1 MKGLVPSPEPQAHRV
16 LCALRCAGL
25 VVVCVV
31 LLACHR
37 SASAE
42 RVPLSTALKRVVH
55 CLQPERGPV
64 HVRRDEDLIVL
75 VHGCNSSI
83 AKFKN
88 LAEVFRSRGQ
98 QAACFTYDDR
108 DSLISVARELNVALD
123 ALRGELGKGRVTLI
137 GHSQGGL
144 IARHAATAV
153 DQTPVQVTQLV
164 TISSPFSG
172 IHAARD
178 CGLLPLHI
186 FTLGIT
192 VGVCQIIAGRK
203 WTEIHD
209 RAPFML
215 APPELSA
222 EVQRHLAVLTDE
234 TGACLVQGETP
245 CKRPD
250 VIFSLQEQA
259 VNYVNERRVRRQ
271 VVKAGH
277 TAIVGEE
284 GHVPLV
290 LIGLLEAEGIL
301 QPAQDGDWDQRQRA
315 DWERL
320 YRAGE
325 RENRRAASHDL

>member
-1 MKGLVPSPEPQAHRV
+1 MTASLVLA
-16 LCALRCAGL
+16 
-25 VVVCVV
+25 
-31 LLACHR
+31 ACHGPV
-37 SASAE
+37 SSE
-42 RVPLSTALKRVVH
+42 RAPLSTSLHRVVP
-55 CLQPERGPV
+55 CLDSAGGPV
-64 HVRRDEDLIVL
+64 HVRRDEDLVVL

-88 LAEVFRSRGQ
+88 LAEVFRARGQ

-123 ALRGELGKGRVTLI
+123 ALRGQLGKGRITLI

-178 CGLLPLHI
+178 CGLMPLHI

-215 APPELSA
+215 APPALAPEI
-222 EVQRHLAVLTDE
+222 QRHLAVLTDE
-234 TGACLVQGETP
+234 TGACLVPGATP
-245 CKRPD
+245 CKHPD
-250 VIFSLQEQA
+250 VVFSLQEQA
-259 VNYVNERRVRRQ
+259 VNYVNERRVQRE
-271 VVKAGH
+271 VVRAGH

-284 GHVPLV
+284 GRVPLV

-301 QPAQDGDWDQRQRA
+301 QSARSGDWEQ
-315 DWERL
+315 
-320 YRAGE
+320 
-325 RENRRAASHDL
+325 RRAELERIYTEDRPQGWSGGLGQGM